1 MSKTLPILIVS
12 RASESRDNLAQAVSM
27 CELRPLCFETL
38 AAAKALMTRQQFAL
52 VVCEGSLPDGNFR
65 AMVGEET
72 RGRGRQPVI
81 VVSSRD
87 DWESYLLAMRAGAF
101 DCLSSSA
108 GMGEVERILT
118 AGLQEY
124 RRSAERVA
132 QPED

>member
-1 MSKTLPILIVS
+1 
-12 RASESRDNLAQAVSM
+12 M
-27 CELRPLCFETL
+27 CDLRPVCCETL

-52 VVCEGSLPDGNFR
+52 AVCEDSLPDGNFR
-65 AMVGEET
+65 AMIGEES
-72 RGRGRQPVI
+72 RRRGRQPVI

-108 GMGEVERILT
+108 GTGEVERVLA

-124 RRSAERVA
+124 RRSEETVA
-132 QPED
+132 QPEA